1 VQRACAP
8 SFPECA
14 RDLLDLPAM
23 RNTLFLLAAL
33 LAGCGGGGHH
43 SFTSLTT
50 STPPSYSLTVV
61 SGDGQ
66 TGPQGEALSQPL
78 VVAVTDAQNNPA
90 PGITVTFTVTAG
102 AGTVTPTTVATDS
115 AGQASTVFTLP
126 PTPGA
131 STISAGIPSAGTV
144 SFTETAIGTTVA
156 ANPATLA
163 FGDVVVGMSSMQTI
177 QLTNTTPASVTVTQ
191 IAGSGAGLS
200 LSTPSLPLTLSAG
213 QSASF
218 SAIFAPSSYGPMT
231 GTITVT
237 SNAATPTTT
246 IPVTGA
252 GVKTHSVTL
261 TWNASTSTNV
271 TGYNTYRGTVSGGPY
286 TRLNAQPVAA
296 LTYQDTTVQAGATY
310 YYVATAVDSTGAE
323 SVDSNEAVAQIPYP

>member
-1 VQRACAP
+1 LRTVFRACV
-8 SFPECA
+8 
-14 RDLLDLPAM
+14 RDLLDLLAM

-43 SFTSLTT
+43 SSYSLTT
-50 STPPSYSLTVV
+50 STPPVDSLAVV

-66 TGPQGEALSQPL
+66 TGPQGAALSQPL
-78 VVAVTDAQNNPA
+78 VVIVTDAQNNPA

-102 AGTVTPTTVATDS
+102 AGSVSPTTVATDS
-115 AGQASTVFTLP
+115 TGQASTVFTLP
-126 PTPGA
+126 SVPGA
-131 STISAGIPSAGTV
+131 STISAGIPGAGTV
-144 SFTETAIGTTVA
+144 SFTETAIGTMVA

-177 QLTNTTPASVTVTQ
+177 QLTNTTPSSVSVSQ

-200 LSTPSLPLTLSAG
+200 LSTPSLPVTLSPG
-213 QSASF
+213 QSVGF
-218 SAIFAPSSYGPMT
+218 SAIFAPTAYGPMT

-246 IPVTGA
+246 IAVTGA
-252 GVKTHSVTL
+252 GVKTHSATL
-261 TWNASTSTNV
+261 TWNASTSPNV
-271 TGYNTYRGTVSGGPY
+271 TGYNAYRGTVSGGPY
-286 TRLNAQPVAA
+286 TRLNAQLIPA
-296 LTYQDTTVQAGATY
+296 LTYQDTTVQAGVTY